1 MPEKYDISG
10 EIDMIVKNVPYNLEP
25 IEIVRWIYL
34 KLGTIFSYNLKILTE
49 YEKSIE
55 PLNYKQNPNIPIS
68 RYQTCI
74 QISEIFSTIINNL
87 NIPNLSA
94 KIIPLKLENKAYAQD
109 HKAVEVVYGE
119 ENQDLSSKIIKDFNN
134 INVDLAIENVEKKI
148 NKNKP
153 GENIYIP
160 WEVKFWLNKAI
171 NTRLNNMNK
180 VFVDT
185 KAKQK
190 LLKLFP

>member
-185 KAKQK
+185 RAKQK